1 MITVST
7 LNNTPAGTAAT
18 ATTTG
23 NTLGQDE
30 FLTLLVAQLQN
41 QDPLNPTDAT
51 EFTAQLA
58 QYSQLEQLFNLNDA
72 MDGLTAAQ
80 ASSQKVSALSLIGKE
95 VVVEDSHFPFDG
107 APTRIGYRVDGP
119 ATDISLQIRNSAGAT
134 VATIKAT
141 ETGPGEHF
149 LTWNGLDQN
158 GVPLPDDTYQLAVT
172 AKSASADATVT
183 VAPLVRTTV
192 TGVDLSGSEPLVVTR
207 TGEFLVSAIRGV
219 YEGEATTTAATAT
232 AAKETASPTA
242 ATESGTA
249 NGDAAADTAGS
260 AADLGDESVPAPTG
274 DEPAAAATTL
284 AGDPAG
290 AIETVNG
297 TTAK

>member
-1 MITVST
+1 MNTVSA
-7 LNNTPAGTAAT
+7 LNPAAASAAAT
-18 ATTTG
+18 AAKTE

-80 ASSQKVSALSLIGKE
+80 TSSQKVSALSLINKE

-107 APTRIGYRVDGP
+107 APIRIGYRVDGP

-134 VATIKAT
+134 VATLNASDT
-141 ETGPGEHF
+141 TPGEHF

-158 GVPLPDDTYQLAVT
+158 GAPLPADTYQLAVT
-172 AKSASADATVT
+172 AKSASADATVL
-183 VAPLVRTTV
+183 VAPLVRTIV

-219 YEGEATTTAATAT
+219 YEGEAAATTADIAPAGEETEAAEATAATGEQPADT
-232 AAKETASPTA
+232 GA
-242 ATESGTA
+242 
-249 NGDAAADTAGS
+249 GDAATTDELPPDAAGEDTVAV
-260 AADLGDESVPAPTG
+260 AAPLTG
-274 DEPAAAATTL
+274 DQ
-284 AGDPAG
+284 AG
-290 AIETVNG
+290 AIG
-297 TTAK
+297 TATGATAN

>member
-1 MITVST
+1 MNTVSA
-7 LNNTPAGTAAT
+7 LNPTAAGMAATAAT
-18 ATTTG
+18 PE

-72 MDGLTAAQ
+72 MDGLSAAQ
-80 ASSQKVSALSLIGKE
+80 TSSQKVSALSLIGKE
-95 VVVEDSHFPFDG
+95 VVVEDTHFPFDG
-107 APTRIGYRVDGP
+107 APVSIGYRVDGP

-134 VATIKAT
+134 VATLNASDT
-141 ETGPGEHF
+141 TPGEHF

-158 GVPLPDDTYQLAVT
+158 GAPLPADTYQLAVT
-172 AKSASADATVT
+172 AKSASADATVL
-183 VAPLVRTTV
+183 VAPLVRTIV

-219 YEGEATTTAATAT
+219 YEGEAAATTADIAPAGEETEAAEATAATGEQPADT
-232 AAKETASPTA
+232 GA
-242 ATESGTA
+242 
-249 NGDAAADTAGS
+249 GDAATTDELPPDAAGEDT
-260 AADLGDESVPAPTG
+260 V
-274 DEPAAAATTL
+274 AAAAPLT
-284 AGDPAG
+284 GDQAG
-290 AIETVNG
+290 AIG
-297 TTAK
+297 TATGATAN

>member
-1 MITVST
+1 MNTVSA
-7 LNNTPAGTAAT
+7 LNPTAAGMAATAAT
-18 ATTTG
+18 PE

-80 ASSQKVSALSLIGKE
+80 TSSQKVSALSLINKE

-107 APTRIGYRVDGP
+107 APIRIGYRVDGP

-134 VATIKAT
+134 VATLNASDT
-141 ETGPGEHF
+141 TPGEHF

-158 GVPLPDDTYQLAVT
+158 GAPLPADTYQLAVT
-172 AKSASADATVT
+172 AKSASADATVL
-183 VAPLVRTTV
+183 VAPLVRTIV

-219 YEGEATTTAATAT
+219 YEGEAAATTADIAPAGEETEAAEATAATGEQPADT
-232 AAKETASPTA
+232 GA
-242 ATESGTA
+242 
-249 NGDAAADTAGS
+249 GDAATTDELPPDAAGEDTVAV
-260 AADLGDESVPAPTG
+260 AAPLTG
-274 DEPAAAATTL
+274 DQ
-284 AGDPAG
+284 AG
-290 AIETVNG
+290 AIG
-297 TTAK
+297 TATGATAN

>member
-1 MITVST
+1 MNTVSA
-7 LNNTPAGTAAT
+7 LNPTAAGMAATAAT
-18 ATTTG
+18 PE

-72 MDGLTAAQ
+72 MDGLSAAQ
-80 ASSQKVSALSLIGKE
+80 TSSQKVSALSLINKE

-134 VATIKAT
+134 VATLNASDT
-141 ETGPGEHF
+141 TPGEHF

-158 GVPLPDDTYQLAVT
+158 GAPLPADTYQLAVT
-172 AKSASADATVT
+172 AKSASADATVL
-183 VAPLVRTTV
+183 VAPLVRTIV

-219 YEGEATTTAATAT
+219 YEGEAAATTADIAPAGEETEAAEATAATGEQPADT
-232 AAKETASPTA
+232 GA
-242 ATESGTA
+242 
-249 NGDAAADTAGS
+249 GDAATTDELPPDAAGEDT
-260 AADLGDESVPAPTG
+260 V
-274 DEPAAAATTL
+274 AAAAPLT
-284 AGDPAG
+284 GDQAG
-290 AIETVNG
+290 AIG
-297 TTAK
+297 TATGATAN

>member
-1 MITVST
+1 MNTVSA
-7 LNNTPAGTAAT
+7 LNPTAAGMAATAAT
-18 ATTTG
+18 PE

-72 MDGLTAAQ
+72 MDGLSAAQ
-80 ASSQKVSALSLIGKE
+80 TSSQKVSALSLINKE
-95 VVVEDSHFPFDG
+95 VVVEDTHFPFDG

-119 ATDISLQIRNSAGAT
+119 ATNISLQIRNSAGAT
-134 VATIKAT
+134 VATLNASDT
-141 ETGPGEHF
+141 TPGEHF

-158 GVPLPDDTYQLAVT
+158 GAPLPADTYQLAVT
-172 AKSASADATVT
+172 AKSASADATVL
-183 VAPLVRTTV
+183 VAPLVRTIV

-219 YEGEATTTAATAT
+219 YEGEAAATTADIAPAGEETEAAEATAATGEQPADT
-232 AAKETASPTA
+232 GA
-242 ATESGTA
+242 
-249 NGDAAADTAGS
+249 GDAATTDELPPDAAGEDT
-260 AADLGDESVPAPTG
+260 V
-274 DEPAAAATTL
+274 AAAAPLT
-284 AGDPAG
+284 GDQAG
-290 AIETVNG
+290 AIG
-297 TTAK
+297 TATGATAN

>member
-1 MITVST
+1 MNTVSA
-7 LNNTPAGTAAT
+7 LNPTAAGMAATAAT
-18 ATTTG
+18 PE

-72 MDGLTAAQ
+72 MDGLSAAQ
-80 ASSQKVSALSLIGKE
+80 TSSQKVSALSLINKE
-95 VVVEDSHFPFDG
+95 VVVEDTHFPFDG

-134 VATIKAT
+134 VATLNASDT
-141 ETGPGEHF
+141 TPGEHF

-158 GVPLPDDTYQLAVT
+158 GAPLPADTYQLAVT
-172 AKSASADATVT
+172 AKSASADATVL
-183 VAPLVRTTV
+183 VAPLVRTIV

-219 YEGEATTTAATAT
+219 YEGEAAATTADIAPAGEETEATAATA
-232 AAKETASPTA
+232 
-242 ATESGTA
+242 ATGEQPADTGA
-249 NGDAAADTAGS
+249 GDAATTDELPPDAAGEDT
-260 AADLGDESVPAPTG
+260 V
-274 DEPAAAATTL
+274 AAAAPLT
-284 AGDPAG
+284 GDQAG
-290 AIETVNG
+290 AIG
-297 TTAK
+297 TATGATAN

>member
-1 MITVST
+1 MITVSA
-7 LNNTPAGTAAT
+7 LNNTAAGTAAT
-18 ATTTG
+18 AAKTD
-23 NTLGQDE
+23 NTLGQDQ

-80 ASSQKVSALSLIGKE
+80 TSSQKVSALSLINKE

-107 APTRIGYRVDGP
+107 APIRIGYRVDGP

-134 VATIKAT
+134 VATLNAGDT
-141 ETGPGEHF
+141 TPGEHF

-158 GVPLPDDTYQLAVT
+158 GAPLPADTYQLAVT
-172 AKSASADATVT
+172 AKGASADATVT

-219 YEGEATTTAATAT
+219 YEGEATAAAATTAAE
-232 AAKETASPTA
+232 ETASPIA

-249 NGDAAADTAGS
+249 AGDAAAETAGGT
-260 AADLGDESVPAPTG
+260 ADLVDEGVPAPTG
-274 DEPAAAATTL
+274 DEPAEAATTL
-284 AGDPAG
+284 AGDLAG
-290 AIETVNG
+290 AIDTVTG
-297 TTAK
+297 TTAN

>member
-1 MITVST
+1 MNTVSA
-7 LNNTPAGTAAT
+7 LNPTAAGMAATAAT
-18 ATTTG
+18 PE

-72 MDGLTAAQ
+72 MDGLSAAQ
-80 ASSQKVSALSLIGKE
+80 TSSQKVSALSLIGKE

-134 VATIKAT
+134 VATLNASDT
-141 ETGPGEHF
+141 TPGEHF

-158 GVPLPDDTYQLAVT
+158 GAPLPADTYQLAVT
-172 AKSASADATVT
+172 AKSASADATVL
-183 VAPLVRTTV
+183 VAPLVRTIV

-219 YEGEATTTAATAT
+219 YEGEAAATTADIAPAGEETEAAEATAATGEQPADT
-232 AAKETASPTA
+232 GA
-242 ATESGTA
+242 
-249 NGDAAADTAGS
+249 GDAATTDELPPDAAGEDT
-260 AADLGDESVPAPTG
+260 V
-274 DEPAAAATTL
+274 AAAAPLT
-284 AGDPAG
+284 GDQAG
-290 AIETVNG
+290 AIG
-297 TTAK
+297 TATGATAN

>member
-1 MITVST
+1 MNTVSA
-7 LNNTPAGTAAT
+7 LNPAAASAAAT
-18 ATTTG
+18 AAKTE

-72 MDGLTAAQ
+72 MDGLSAAQ
-80 ASSQKVSALSLIGKE
+80 TSSQKVSALSLINKE
-95 VVVEDSHFPFDG
+95 VVVEDTHFPFDG

-134 VATIKAT
+134 VATLNASDT
-141 ETGPGEHF
+141 TPGEHF

-158 GVPLPDDTYQLAVT
+158 GAPLPADTYQLAVT
-172 AKSASADATVT
+172 AKSASADATVL
-183 VAPLVRTTV
+183 VAPLVRTIV

-219 YEGEATTTAATAT
+219 YEGEAAATTADIAPAGEETEAAEATAATGEQPADT
-232 AAKETASPTA
+232 GA
-242 ATESGTA
+242 
-249 NGDAAADTAGS
+249 GDAATTDELPPDAAGEDT
-260 AADLGDESVPAPTG
+260 V
-274 DEPAAAATTL
+274 AAAAPLT
-284 AGDPAG
+284 GDQAG
-290 AIETVNG
+290 AIG
-297 TTAK
+297 TATGATAN

>member
-1 MITVST
+1 M
-7 LNNTPAGTAAT
+7 AATAAT
-18 ATTTG
+18 PE

-30 FLTLLVAQLQN
+30 FLTLLVAQPQN

-80 ASSQKVSALSLIGKE
+80 TSSQKVSALSLINKE

-107 APTRIGYRVDGP
+107 APIRIGYRVDGP

-134 VATIKAT
+134 VATLNASDT
-141 ETGPGEHF
+141 TPGEHF

-158 GVPLPDDTYQLAVT
+158 GAPLPADTYQLAVT
-172 AKSASADATVT
+172 AKSASADATVL
-183 VAPLVRTTV
+183 VAPLVRTIV

-219 YEGEATTTAATAT
+219 YEGEAAATTADIAPAGEETEAAEATAATGEQPADT
-232 AAKETASPTA
+232 GA
-242 ATESGTA
+242 
-249 NGDAAADTAGS
+249 GDAATTDELPPDAAGEDT
-260 AADLGDESVPAPTG
+260 V
-274 DEPAAAATTL
+274 AAAAPLT
-284 AGDPAG
+284 GDQAG
-290 AIETVNG
+290 AIG
-297 TTAK
+297 TATGATAN

>member
-1 MITVST
+1 MNTVSA
-7 LNNTPAGTAAT
+7 LNPAAASAAAT
-18 ATTTG
+18 AAKTE

-80 ASSQKVSALSLIGKE
+80 TSSQKVSALSLIGKE
-95 VVVEDSHFPFDG
+95 VVVEDNHFPFDG
-107 APTRIGYRVDGP
+107 APIRIGYRVDGP

-134 VATIKAT
+134 VATLNASDT
-141 ETGPGEHF
+141 TPGEHF

-158 GVPLPDDTYQLAVT
+158 GAPLPADTYQLAVT
-172 AKSASADATVT
+172 AKSASADATVL
-183 VAPLVRTTV
+183 VAPLVRTIV

-207 TGEFLVSAIRGV
+207 TGEFLVSAIRGI
-219 YEGEATTTAATAT
+219 YEGEAAATTADIAPAGEETEAAEATAATGEQPADT
-232 AAKETASPTA
+232 GA
-242 ATESGTA
+242 
-249 NGDAAADTAGS
+249 GDAATTDELPPDAAGEDT
-260 AADLGDESVPAPTG
+260 V
-274 DEPAAAATTL
+274 AAAAPPTNDQADAIGT
-284 AGDPAG
+284 AAG
-290 AIETVNG
+290 AV
-297 TTAK
+297 AD

>member
-1 MITVST
+1 MNTVSA
-7 LNNTPAGTAAT
+7 LNPTAAGMAAT
-18 ATTTG
+18 AAPPE

-72 MDGLTAAQ
+72 MDGLSAAQ
-80 ASSQKVSALSLIGKE
+80 TSSQKVSALSLINKE

-134 VATIKAT
+134 VATLNASDT
-141 ETGPGEHF
+141 TPGEHF

-158 GVPLPDDTYQLAVT
+158 GAPLPADTYQLAVT
-172 AKSASADATVT
+172 AKSASADATVL
-183 VAPLVRTTV
+183 VAPLVRTIV

-219 YEGEATTTAATAT
+219 YEGEAAATTADIAPAGEETEAAEATAATGEQPADT
-232 AAKETASPTA
+232 GA
-242 ATESGTA
+242 
-249 NGDAAADTAGS
+249 GDAATTDELPPDAAGEDTVAV
-260 AADLGDESVPAPTG
+260 AAPLTG
-274 DEPAAAATTL
+274 DQ
-284 AGDPAG
+284 AG
-290 AIETVNG
+290 AIG
-297 TTAK
+297 TATGATAN

>member
-1 MITVST
+1 MNTVSA
-7 LNNTPAGTAAT
+7 LNPTAAGMAATAAT
-18 ATTTG
+18 PE

-72 MDGLTAAQ
+72 MDGLSAAQ
-80 ASSQKVSALSLIGKE
+80 TSSQKVSALSLIGKE
-95 VVVEDSHFPFDG
+95 VVVEDTHFPFDG

-119 ATDISLQIRNSAGAT
+119 ATNISLQIRNSAGAT
-134 VATIKAT
+134 VATLNASDT
-141 ETGPGEHF
+141 TPGEHF

-158 GVPLPDDTYQLAVT
+158 GAPLPADTYQLAVT
-172 AKSASADATVT
+172 AKSASADATVL
-183 VAPLVRTTV
+183 VAPLVRTIV

-219 YEGEATTTAATAT
+219 YEGEAAATTADIAPAGE
-232 AAKETASPTA
+232 ET
-242 ATESGTA
+242 E
-249 NGDAAADTAGS
+249 
-260 AADLGDESVPAPTG
+260 
-274 DEPAAAATTL
+274 AAAAT
-284 AGDPAG
+284 GDLPADTGASDTATADELPPDGTGEDTVAAAAPPTNDQAG
-290 AIETVNG
+290 AIG
-297 TTAK
+297 TATGATAN

>member
-1 MITVST
+1 MNTVSA
-7 LNNTPAGTAAT
+7 LNPAAASAAAT
-18 ATTTG
+18 AAKTE

-80 ASSQKVSALSLIGKE
+80 TSSQKVSALSLINKE

-134 VATIKAT
+134 VATLNAGDT
-141 ETGPGEHF
+141 TPGEHF

-158 GVPLPDDTYQLAVT
+158 GAPLPADTYQLAVT
-172 AKSASADATVT
+172 AKGASADATVT

-219 YEGEATTTAATAT
+219 YEGEATAAAATTAAE
-232 AAKETASPTA
+232 ETASPIA

-249 NGDAAADTAGS
+249 AGDAAAETAGGS
-260 AADLGDESVPAPTG
+260 ADLVDEGVPAPTG
-274 DEPAAAATTL
+274 DEPAEAATTL
-284 AGDPAG
+284 AGDLAG
-290 AIETVNG
+290 AIDTGTG
-297 TTAK
+297 TTAN

>member
-1 MITVST
+1 MNTVSA
-7 LNNTPAGTAAT
+7 LNPAAASAAAT
-18 ATTTG
+18 AAKTE

-80 ASSQKVSALSLIGKE
+80 TSSQKVSALSLINKE

-107 APTRIGYRVDGP
+107 APIRIGYRVDGP

-134 VATIKAT
+134 VATLNASDT
-141 ETGPGEHF
+141 TPGEHF

-158 GVPLPDDTYQLAVT
+158 GAPLPADTYQLAVT
-172 AKSASADATVT
+172 AKSASADATVL
-183 VAPLVRTTV
+183 VAPLVRTIV

-219 YEGEATTTAATAT
+219 YEGEAAATTADIAPAGEETEAAEATAATGEQPADT
-232 AAKETASPTA
+232 GA
-242 ATESGTA
+242 
-249 NGDAAADTAGS
+249 GDAATTDELPPDAAGEDT
-260 AADLGDESVPAPTG
+260 V
-274 DEPAAAATTL
+274 AAAAPLT
-284 AGDPAG
+284 GDQAG
-290 AIETVNG
+290 ATG
-297 TTAK
+297 ATAN

>member
-1 MITVST
+1 MITVSA
-7 LNNTPAGTAAT
+7 LNNTAAGTAAT
-18 ATTTG
+18 AAKTD
-23 NTLGQDE
+23 NTLGQDQ

-58 QYSQLEQLFNLNDA
+58 QYSQLEQLFNLYDA

-80 ASSQKVSALSLIGKE
+80 TSSQKVSALSLIGKE
-95 VVVEDSHFPFDG
+95 VVVEDTHFPFDG

-134 VATIKAT
+134 VATLPASDT
-141 ETGPGEHF
+141 TTGEHF

-158 GVPLPDDTYQLAVT
+158 GVPLPADTYQLAVT
-172 AKSASADATVT
+172 AKGASADATVT

-219 YEGEATTTAATAT
+219 YEGEATTAATAT
-232 AAKETASPTA
+232 AAEETAGPLA
-242 ATESGTA
+242 ATGSGTA
-249 NGDAAADTAGS
+249 AGDAAAETAGGS
-260 AADLGDESVPAPTG
+260 ADLVDEGVPAPTG
-274 DEPAAAATTL
+274 DEPAEAATTL
-284 AGDPAG
+284 AGDLAG
-290 AIETVNG
+290 AIDTGTG
-297 TTAK
+297 TTAN